1 MNVGGSFVIR
11 LIKKNK
17 ITFIIG
23 FIVVVVIGT
32 SIYHSYKPLPKN
44 VSYEGKEHYVDDVE
58 FLYDLTYKQGEKTVT
73 EHIIFDRIFDVIEE
87 AEHFIVIDMFLFN
100 GYNDGEKDF
109 PPLSDN
115 LLNALLEKKKKN
127 PEVDIVFITDEVNT
141 TYGSHEADE
150 LQKLKDHDI
159 EVVQSNVDVLRD
171 SNPLYSGVWRV
182 FFQWFGQGGT
192 GWVKNPMSKNAP
204 ETTVRSYLKLL
215 NVKANHRKV
224 VITDK
229 TGIISSANPHDAS
242 GFHSNTAFEVSGP
255 IIKDLLVTEQAVLD
269 ISDGGKLP
277 SYSTNSNA
285 VVQEEQGPIR
295 VQLLTEGKILKHIT
309 REIKAAKKGDEIW
322 VGMFY
327 IAERKVV
334 DELIRA
340 SQKGVKIRMILDPN
354 QHAFGQ
360 QKIGLPNRP
369 VAAEMVEEGKGNIE
383 IKWYNT
389 GGEQYHPKMIYI
401 KGKED
406 SSIIGGSA
414 NFTRRNLFDLNLETD
429 IKIMSPNNEEII
441 MEVDS
446 YFQRLW
452 NNEEAEFT
460 LPLEK
465 YQDETTFIKKVLYR
479 LQKLLRFTTY

>member
-1 MNVGGSFVIR
+1 MIR
-11 LIKKNK
+11 FIKKYK
-17 ITFIIG
+17 ISFIIG
-23 FIVVVVIGT
+23 LIVLTVIGT
-32 SIYHSYKPLPKN
+32 SIYHSYKPLPEN
-44 VSYEGKEHYVDDVE
+44 VSFEGEEHYVDDVE
-58 FLYDLTYKQGEKTVT
+58 FLYDLTFQRGEKTVT
-73 EHIIFDRIFDVIEE
+73 EHHIFDRIFEVIEE

-115 LLNALLEKKKKN
+115 LLNALLEKKEKN

-141 TYGSHEADE
+141 TYGSHEAEE
-150 LQKLKDHDI
+150 LKKLKDHGI
-159 EVVQSNVDVLRD
+159 EVVQSNVEVLRD

-215 NVKANHRKV
+215 NIKANHRKI

-229 TGIISSANPHDAS
+229 TGIVSSANPHDAS
-242 GFHSNTAFEVSGP
+242 GFHSNTAFEVSGS
-255 IIKDLLVTEQAVLD
+255 IIKDMLLTEQAVLD
-269 ISDGGKLP
+269 FSGGGELP
-277 SYSTNSNA
+277 SYSDNGNA
-285 VVQEEQGPIR
+285 DVIKEQGPIR
-295 VQLLTEGKILKHIT
+295 VQLLTEGKILKHI
-309 REIKAAKKGDEIW
+309 RKEIKAAKRGEEIW

-334 DELIRA
+334 DELILA
-340 SQKGVKIRMILDPN
+340 SQKGVKVRMILDPN

-429 IKIMSPNNEEII
+429 IKIMAPNNEEII
-441 MEVDS
+441 TEMDT

-452 NNEEAEFT
+452 NNEDAEYT

-465 YQDETTFIKKVLYR
+465 YQDETTLIKKVLYR
-479 LQKLLRFTTY
+479 IQKLLRFTTY

>member
-1 MNVGGSFVIR
+1 MIR
-11 LIKKNK
+11 LIKKYK
-17 ITFIIG
+17 ISLFIG
-23 FIVVVVIGT
+23 FIVLIVIGT
-32 SIYHSYKPLPKN
+32 SIYHSYKPLPEN
-44 VSYEGKEHYVDDVE
+44 VSFEGKEYYVDDVE

-73 EHIIFDRIFDVIEE
+73 EHNIFDRIFEVIEE

-115 LLNALLEKKKKN
+115 LMNALLDKKEKN

-141 TYGSHEADE
+141 TYGSHEAEE

-159 EVVQSNVDVLRD
+159 EVVHSNVEVLRD

-192 GWVKNPMSKNAP
+192 GWVQNPMSKNAP

-255 IIKDLLVTEQAVLD
+255 IIEDMLITEQAVLD
-269 ISDGGKLP
+269 ISGGGKLP
-277 SYSTNSNA
+277 GYNGFNKEGE
-285 VVQEEQGPIR
+285 QEEQGSIK

-309 REIKAAKKGDEIW
+309 KEIKAAKKGEEIW

-334 DELIRA
+334 DELILA
-340 SQKGVKIRMILDPN
+340 AQKGVKVRMILDPN

-369 VAAEMVEEGKGNIE
+369 VAAEMVEEGEGNIE

-389 GGEQYHPKMIYI
+389 GGEQYHPKMIFF
-401 KGKED
+401 KGKEE

-429 IKIMSPNNEEII
+429 IKIMSPNNEDII
-441 MEVDS
+441 MEMDD
-446 YFQRLW
+446 YYLRLW
-452 NNEEAEFT
+452 NNEDAEYT

-465 YQDETTFIKKVLYR
+465 YQDETTPVKKVLYR
-479 LQKLLRFTTY
+479 IQKLLRFTTY